1 MGCAATQ
8 ELENMGFGKRVMSI
22 LWAGVLAWLILIV
35 GQRMWVALVMTNLE
49 VSPKIPW
56 SAAVMALVLWMMW
69 QYLGG
74 RWWPQR
80 TAEARR
86 RNLRA
91 FPVSSR
97 VFAWALVA
105 GAFSTAALSGLWI
118 VLFQISRTPPN
129 ALADASN
136 YPVLTVIASLLIS
149 SLAAPFSEEAA
160 FRGYAQTILERSFRV
175 PTAILIS
182 SAMFAAAHLT
192 YGLYWTKLSV
202 YFLFGLATGVGA
214 RLANSILPGIAVH
227 VMVDLTFFVLV
238 WPRDAARRLVTQ
250 GGADTWFWIHVA
262 QVVVCVPLAVLCFRQ
277 LARITKVQ
285 RIPKSNVAAAN
296 SRLA

>member
-1 MGCAATQ
+1 MRQAATQ
-8 ELENMGFGKRVMSI
+8 ELENMSLGKRLLSI
-22 LWAGVLAWLILIV
+22 LWAGALALLILTV
-35 GQRMWVALVMTNLE
+35 GQLMWGALLLTNLK

-56 SAAVMALVLWMMW
+56 SAAVMALTLWLMW

-74 RWWPQR
+74 RWWPR
-80 TAEARR
+80 GTAEARR

-97 VFAWALVA
+97 VFAWAFLA
-105 GAFSTAALSGLWI
+105 GASSIAALSGLWI
-118 VLFQISRTPPN
+118 VLFQISRTPAN
-129 ALADASN
+129 AIADVSP
-136 YPVLTVIASLLIS
+136 YPMLTVIATVLMS

-160 FRGYAQTILERSFRV
+160 FRGYAQTILERNFRA

-202 YFLFGLATGVGA
+202 YFLFGLAAGVGA
-214 RLANSILPGIAVH
+214 RAANSILPGIAMH
-227 VMVDLTFFVLV
+227 VMADLTFFVLV
-238 WPRDAARRLVTQ
+238 WPSDAARRLVTQ

-262 QVVVCVPLAVLCFRQ
+262 QVFVCVPLAVWCFRRLARSAEVQGLPKSQ
-277 LARITKVQ
+277 LAGA
-285 RIPKSNVAAAN
+285 S
-296 SRLA
+296 

>member
-1 MGCAATQ
+1 MS
-8 ELENMGFGKRVMSI
+8 FGKRLMSI
-22 LWAGVLAWLILIV
+22 FWSGVLAWLILIV
-35 GQRMWVALVMTNLE
+35 GQQMWVALALTNLK

-56 SAAVMALVLWMMW
+56 SAAVMALVLWLMW

-74 RWWPQR
+74 RWWPR
-80 TAEARR
+80 GTAEARR

-91 FPVSSR
+91 FSVSSR

-105 GAFSTAALSGLWI
+105 GAFSIAALSGLWI
-118 VLFQISRTPPN
+118 VFFQISPTPAN
-129 ALADASN
+129 ALPDLSS
-136 YPVLTVIASLLIS
+136 YPLLTVIATLLMS

-160 FRGYAQTILERSFRV
+160 FRGYAQSILERNFRA

-182 SAMFAAAHLT
+182 SVMFAAAHLT

-202 YFLFGLATGVGA
+202 YFLFGLAAGVGA

-227 VMVDLTFFVLV
+227 VMVDLTFFVLI
-238 WPRDAARRLVTQ
+238 WPHDAARRLVTQ

-262 QVVVCVPLAVLCFRQ
+262 QVVVCVPMAVWCFRQ
-277 LARITKVQ
+277 LARSTEIQ
-285 RIPKSNVAAAN
+285 DFPKSQATGSSRLEKRDGKAAA
-296 SRLA
+296 SS

>member
-1 MGCAATQ
+1 MS
-8 ELENMGFGKRVMSI
+8 LGKRLMSV
-22 LWAGVLAWLILIV
+22 LWAGVVAWLILTV

-49 VSPKIPW
+49 VSPRIPW
-56 SAAVMALVLWMMW
+56 SAAVMALVLWLMW
-69 QYLGG
+69 RYLGG

-91 FPVSSR
+91 FPVSCR
-97 VFAWALVA
+97 VFVWALVA

-118 VLFQISRTPPN
+118 VFFQVSRTPPN
-129 ALADASN
+129 ALPDASN
-136 YPVLTVIASLLIS
+136 YPLLTVVATLLMS

-160 FRGYAQTILERSFRV
+160 FRGYVQAILERSFRV

-192 YGLYWTKLSV
+192 YGLYWPKLSV
-202 YFLFGLATGVGA
+202 YFLFGLAAGVGA
-214 RLANSILPGIAVH
+214 HLANSILPGIAVH

-238 WPRDAARRLVTQ
+238 WPRDAARRLVTE

-262 QVVVCVPLAVLCFRQ
+262 QVVVCAPLAGWCFRQ

-285 RIPKSNVAAAN
+285 RFSKGHVAAAS